1 MMMMTQL
8 PKPTN
13 DVVVQCQ
20 WVMVAREKIVRSNR
34 KDVSKYKFSKVVR
47 RFRVIMLR
55 CPQASHLPTLRPY
68 TDRNNVC
75 LMFVYGIVRD
85 EENEEL
91 KSMPQ
96 SHASA
101 EPPVP

>member
-1 MMMMTQL
+1 
-8 PKPTN
+8 
-13 DVVVQCQ
+13 
-20 WVMVAREKIVRSNR
+20 
-34 KDVSKYKFSKVVR
+34 
-47 RFRVIMLR
+47 MLR
-55 CPQASHLPTLRPY
+55 CQQAFHLPTLRPY

-75 LMFVYGIVRD
+75 LMFVYGNVRD